1 MLNIPILPFGHIF
14 CRYLSSEVPN
24 VNVFFVLQNPG
35 KGSADSIG
43 ACQKLKVDLQAA
55 FNVLPKDTQQLLLSN
70 PKRAVLLQGS
80 QEKALGANGIV
91 IQTSL

>member
-1 MLNIPILPFGHIF
+1 MLNNPILLFGHIYSVDIYQAKF
-14 CRYLSSEVPN
+14 LMLMS
-24 VNVFFVLQNPG
+24 FLQDPG
-35 KGSADSIG
+35 KVSADSIG

-55 FNVLPKDTQQLLLSN
+55 FNVLPKDMQQLLLSN

-91 IQTSL
+91 TQTSL